1 MAAAI
6 QKTGAADAVGAA
18 AVALGSL
25 PEWGILTGVTTLSV
39 FVSEFTSNTA
49 LAATLM
55 PLIAAVAQSLDM
67 HPEALL
73 ICATMGT
80 SCAFMMPVG
89 TPPNAM
95 VFGTGRLKISDMIR
109 AGFWLNVIGIVII
122 TVTAYFFSPGLISS
136 LKVPLG

>member
-1 MAAAI
+1 
-6 QKTGAADAVGAA
+6 
-18 AVALGSL
+18 
-25 PEWGILTGVTTLSV
+25 
-39 FVSEFTSNTA
+39 
-49 LAATLM
+49 M